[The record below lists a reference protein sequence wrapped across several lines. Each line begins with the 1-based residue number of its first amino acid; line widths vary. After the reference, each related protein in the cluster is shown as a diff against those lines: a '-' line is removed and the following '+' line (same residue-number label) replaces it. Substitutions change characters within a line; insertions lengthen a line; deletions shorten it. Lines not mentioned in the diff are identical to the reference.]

1 MILSLVLVLPWMQVP
16 NAIIKSTQNFDGL
29 ILMGA
34 LIIIL
39 LARYKETSLKLIDK
53 ICNFLS
59 FLPKSVIL
67 ARWEELL
74 EGLTLILHRLVALK
88 VILLSQLIWTFSDI
102 VFFSAIQ
109 IFQPTG
115 QFLESIFLMMLLS
128 FAVVVPSSP
137 GFIGVC

>member
-88 VILLSQLIWTFSDI
+88 IILLSQLIWTFSDI

-115 QFLESIFLMMLLS
+115 QFLESIFLMVLLS

>member
-39 LARYKETSLKLIDK
+39 LGRYKETSLKLIDK

-115 QFLESIFLMMLLS
+115 QFLESIFLMVSLS

-137 GFIGVC
+137 GFIGVF

>member
-102 VFFSAIQ
+102 VFFSASQ

-115 QFLESIFLMMLLS
+115 QFLESIFLMVSLS
-128 FAVVVPSSP
+128 FAVVAPCSS
-137 GFIGVC
+137 GFIGVF

>member
-115 QFLESIFLMMLLS
+115 QFLESIFLMVSLS

>member
-39 LARYKETSLKLIDK
+39 LGRYKETSLKLIDK

-59 FLPKSVIL
+59 FLHKSVIL
-67 ARWEELL
+67 TRWEELL

-115 QFLESIFLMMLLS
+115 QFLESIFLMVSLS

-137 GFIGVC
+137 GFIGVF

>member
-67 ARWEELL
+67 TRWEELL

-88 VILLSQLIWTFSDI
+88 IILLSQLIWTFSDI

-115 QFLESIFLMMLLS
+115 QFLESIFLMVLLS